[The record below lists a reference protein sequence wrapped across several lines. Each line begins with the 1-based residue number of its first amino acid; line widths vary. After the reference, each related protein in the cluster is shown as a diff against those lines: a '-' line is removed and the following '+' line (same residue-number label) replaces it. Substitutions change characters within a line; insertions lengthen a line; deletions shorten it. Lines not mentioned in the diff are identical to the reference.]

1 MIKTEATGRTVDD
14 AVANALKELNLT
26 KDCVKVTVL
35 HEGGLFSKAK
45 VLVEKLPSDDE
56 KVKDFLENV
65 LEKMGF
71 DNFVVESE
79 ENEDRIAVNIIGAG
93 KGNVIG
99 YHGETLDAL
108 QYLASLV
115 VNSKEGYRRVVV
127 DSEGYRAKREESLT
141 KLAKS
146 LEQKVR
152 RSGKAFKLEP
162 MNPYERRII
171 HTALQDSKYVSTES
185 EGTANGRHII
195 VSPKLTGD
203 ILNAPVSRK
212 SLNFV
217 YRSDKKK
224 RR

>member
-1 MIKTEATGRTVDD
+1 MD
-14 AVANALKELNLT
+14 
-26 KDCVKVTVL
+26 
-35 HEGGLFSKAK
+35 S
-45 VLVEKLPSDDE
+45 
-56 KVKDFLENV
+56 
-65 LEKMGF
+65 
-71 DNFVVESE
+71 
-79 ENEDRIAVNIIGAG
+79 
-93 KGNVIG
+93 
-99 YHGETLDAL
+99 
-108 QYLASLV
+108 Q
-115 VNSKEGYRRVVV
+115 GYRR
-127 DSEGYRAKREESLT
+127 KREESLT

-185 EGTANGRHII
+185 EGTANGRHVI
-195 VSPKLTGD
+195 VSPKLVGD
-203 ILNAPVSRK
+203 ILNAPVNRK